1 MATRLLYL
9 AAFFLFRLPLSFS
22 EGDASSM
29 ESVPD
34 LQKQMYTVLEGYPC
48 VRLLNLSGEIGCA
61 NPGRDK
67 VVAPIVRFSNSTRL
81 TWPSAVVLS
90 VDEMEG
96 FFKRVS
102 NDLDFAQ
109 NVGGVL
115 VESVSSSQKIL
126 GLSPD
131 QKFPQAKFSPY
142 QNISYEWNPL
152 GAGIMWNSYQFPV
165 FLLSVSSSLSVQ
177 KLSASNEKRE
187 KAYTAHVA
195 EFDLVMQTTKSGTRD
210 SQSCIEEQTCLPLGG
225 YSVWSS
231 LPPMNA
237 SQSDQSKGVIL
248 AVASMD
254 SASFFRDKSL
264 GAESS
269 VSGLIALLV
278 AVDALSHVDGLANSS
293 RQLVFL
299 FLTGEAWG
307 YLGSRRFLHELDLH
321 SDSVSGLNETSIEM
335 VLEVGSVGKGLNQG
349 AKKFYAHTARASS
362 VINETL
368 NALKQAGDSLDSNQI
383 TISPASTANPGI
395 PPSSLMAFLRKNS
408 QTPGV
413 ILEDFDTAFTNN
425 FYHSHLDDLSNINA
439 SSVADAATIIART
452 LYVLASGKN
461 LSNSALGT
469 VNVNESLVQELMG
482 CLLSCEPGLSCAL
495 VKSYISPSTAC
506 PSHYAGV
513 LLGEPSSTPYPSDVD
528 DTSRFLWN
536 FLADKTSIWRQNVSS
551 ACSGNCTNEG
561 EVCIKAETDKKGV
574 CVISTTRYVP
584 AYSTRL
590 KFESG
595 SWKVL
600 PPNSSDP
607 MGMADPVWTESNWDL
622 IGLRAYTVQ
631 DSMYDHFVL
640 LVGVS
645 ITVLAY
651 VAIVTTR
658 TFITKAL
665 KRD

>member
-9 AAFFLFRLPLSFS
+9 LAFFSFHLRRSFS
-22 EGDASSM
+22 DGEASSM

-34 LQKQMYTVLEGYPC
+34 LQKQMYSVLDGYPC

-61 NPGRDK
+61 NPGRGK
-67 VVAPIVRFSNSTRL
+67 VVAPIVRYGNLARL
-81 TWPSAVVLS
+81 TRPSAVLLS
-90 VDEMEG
+90 VDEIDG

-109 NVGGVL
+109 NVGG
-115 VESVSSSQKIL
+115 
-126 GLSPD
+126 LSPD
-131 QKFPQAKFSPY
+131 QKFPQAKFAPY

-152 GAGIMWNSYQFPV
+152 GSGLMWNSYQFPV
-165 FLLSVSSSLSVQ
+165 FLLSASSSLSVQ
-177 KLSASNEKRE
+177 ELSASNEKRE

-210 SQSCIEEQTCLPLGG
+210 SQSCLEGQTCLPLGG

-231 LPPMNA
+231 LPPINA
-237 SQSDQSKGVIL
+237 SYSSQSKGVIL
-248 AVASMD
+248 TVASMD
-254 SASFFRDKSL
+254 SASFFRDKNL
-264 GAESS
+264 GAESPI
-269 VSGLIALLV
+269 SGLIALL
-278 AVDALSHVDGLANSS
+278 AAIDALSHVDGLANSR

-299 FLTGEAWG
+299 FFTGEAWG
-307 YLGSRRFLHELDLH
+307 YLGSRRFLYELDLH
-321 SDSVSGLNETSIEM
+321 SDSVSGLNETSVEM
-335 VLEVGSVGKGLNQG
+335 VLEVGSVGKGVGQG
-349 AKKFYAHTARASS
+349 AKKFFAHTAGASS
-362 VINETL
+362 VINKTL
-368 NALKQAGDSLDSNQI
+368 NALKQAGDSFFSDQI
-383 TISPASTANPGI
+383 TISSASTANPGI

-408 QTPGV
+408 QTSGV

-439 SSVADAATIIART
+439 SAVADAATIVARA
-452 LYVLASGKN
+452 LYVLANDEKN
-461 LSNSALGT
+461 LSNSALRT

-495 VKSYISPSTAC
+495 VKSYISPSTTC
-506 PSHYAGV
+506 PNHYPGV
-513 LLGEPSSTPYPSDVD
+513 LLGEPSSTPNPGNVD
-528 DTSRFLWN
+528 DTSRFIWN
-536 FLADKTSIWRQNVSS
+536 FLADKTSIWGQNVSS
-551 ACSGNCTNEG
+551 ACSQNCSNEG
-561 EVCIKAETDKKGV
+561 GVCIRAESDQKGI

-607 MGMADPVWTESNWDL
+607 MGMVDPVWTESNWDA
-622 IGLRAYTVQ
+622 IGLRVYTVQ
-631 DSMYDHFVL
+631 DSTYDHFVL
-640 LVGVS
+640 LGGIS

-658 TFITKAL
+658 TFITKTL

>member
-22 EGDASSM
+22 EEDASSM

-81 TWPSAVVLS
+81 TRPSAVVLS

-237 SQSDQSKGVIL
+237 SQSNQSKGVIL

-269 VSGLIALLV
+269 VSGLIALLA

-335 VLEVGSVGKGLNQG
+335 V
-349 AKKFYAHTARASS
+349 
-362 VINETL
+362 I
-368 NALKQAGDSLDSNQI
+368 
-383 TISPASTANPGI
+383 
-395 PPSSLMAFLRKNS
+395 
-408 QTPGV
+408 
-413 ILEDFDTAFTNN
+413 
-425 FYHSHLDDLSNINA
+425 
-439 SSVADAATIIART
+439 
-452 LYVLASGKN
+452 
-461 LSNSALGT
+461 
-469 VNVNESLVQELMG
+469 
-482 CLLSCEPGLSCAL
+482 C
-495 VKSYISPSTAC
+495 
-506 PSHYAGV
+506 
-513 LLGEPSSTPYPSDVD
+513 
-528 DTSRFLWN
+528 
-536 FLADKTSIWRQNVSS
+536 
-551 ACSGNCTNEG
+551 
-561 EVCIKAETDKKGV
+561 
-574 CVISTTRYVP
+574 
-584 AYSTRL
+584 
-590 KFESG
+590 
-595 SWKVL
+595 
-600 PPNSSDP
+600 
-607 MGMADPVWTESNWDL
+607 
-622 IGLRAYTVQ
+622 
-631 DSMYDHFVL
+631 
-640 LVGVS
+640 
-645 ITVLAY
+645 
-651 VAIVTTR
+651 
-658 TFITKAL
+658 
-665 KRD
+665 